1 MSARCAV
8 GKLVEITVD
17 STVVKKWLGPK
28 PVAAHHMF
36 RCLVRAQ
43 HGMTALMVASVAD
56 NGKVVQEFLEA
67 DADQG
72 MRNKA
77 GSTASDMANM
87 GHLRSLVRPQKQKR
101 GERSQGS
108 ECRSQLVS
116 SLASATAQCSRHGDA
131 GTLLP
136 RRPQCLDGS
145 SILGTYRRGA

>member
-1 MSARCAV
+1 MALHQAASYGKPRLCELLLRQGAPVTSSLLKSSPLFELALCSPSPFLVNKLVSARCAV
-8 GKLVEITVD
+8 DELVEMTVD

-56 NGKVVQEFLEA
+56 NGKVAQEFLEA
-67 DADQG
+67 DADPG

-87 GHLRSLVRPQKQKR
+87 GHLRSLVRPRKQR
-101 GERSQGS
+101 RS
-108 ECRSQLVS
+108 E
-116 SLASATAQCSRHGDA
+116 
-131 GTLLP
+131 
-136 RRPQCLDGS
+136 
-145 SILGTYRRGA
+145 